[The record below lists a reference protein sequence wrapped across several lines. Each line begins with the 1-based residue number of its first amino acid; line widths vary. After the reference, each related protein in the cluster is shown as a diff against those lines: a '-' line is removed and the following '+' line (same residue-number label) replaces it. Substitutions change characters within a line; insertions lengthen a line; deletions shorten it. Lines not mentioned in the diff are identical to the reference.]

1 MFANGTAGARYVSAD
16 GTWLN
21 VPDAALIGNANNSN
35 ADQDT
40 AVLLTLSNPMYDAA
54 TQVRAYLPQCIF
66 TCAPTVL
73 CVCLMGRGG
82 EGVLQLR
89 V

>member
-21 VPDAALIGNANNSN
+21 VPDAALMGNANNSN

-54 TQVRAYLPQCIF
+54 SKVRMRPQH
-66 TCAPTVL
+66 AL
-73 CVCLMGRGG
+73 
-82 EGVLQLR
+82 
-89 V
+89 

>member
-1 MFANGTAGARYVSAD
+1 MRTSVFANGTAGARYISAD

-40 AVLLTLSNPMYDAA
+40 AVLLTLSNPVYDAA
-54 TQVRAYLPQCIF
+54 TRVPLCLP
-66 TCAPTVL
+66 L
-73 CVCLMGRGG
+73 LCLMCALKLCNAHGRQCLLGG
-82 EGVLQLR
+82 PV
-89 V
+89 